1 MHRVGL
7 TLSTALIVACG
18 GGPPPAPKAP
28 PAQVAALG
36 GAPAPVDVPAVK
48 VIGVLF
54 TGDGLPDTEATENA
68 LARRTLVAEVVG
80 TTRTI
85 EVGARGVVC
94 DVDLVSP
101 PADVPD
107 PNYQPGVEAQGLSL
121 DEAKA
126 LQGFANAAVATCRAE
141 DAPRA
146 PLPVAEAVAEVLAEL
161 LEGRIFDPQT
171 GRHWPAA
178 AWKTS
183 RAANNRF
190 AIDRGVRV
198 LRHKGPDGNV
208 WLGTRGMVAF
218 GRADLEA
225 FPVPADIADEVEKQL
240 RVLADL
246 VIEEPKGPGST
257 VSLGPVGGVLVPR
270 DAYAA
275 TLPAGTAGVD
285 VKTEGP
291 AHARL
296 VFVDGEAQQG
306 DVAAQTRFFSR
317 LSRR

>member
-1 MHRVGL
+1 MRRLCL
-7 TLSTALIVACG
+7 TVSTALIIACG

-28 PAQVAALG
+28 PAKVAALG
-36 GAPAPVDVPAVK
+36 GEPTPLDVPAAK

-54 TGDGLPDTEATENA
+54 SGDGLPDTDAMENA

-80 TTRTI
+80 TTRSV
-85 EVGARGVVC
+85 EVGAQGVVC
-94 DVDLVSP
+94 AIELTSP
-101 PADVPD
+101 PGDVPD

-126 LQGFANAAVATCRAE
+126 LQGFAQAAVVTCRAE

-146 PLPVAEAVAEVLAEL
+146 PLPVAEAVAEALAEL

-171 GRHWPAA
+171 GRYWPAA
-178 AWKTS
+178 VWKQS
-183 RAANNRF
+183 READNRF

-198 LRHKGPDGNV
+198 LRVKGADGDV

-218 GRADLEA
+218 GRADFEL
-225 FPVPADIADEVEKQL
+225 FPVPAAAADRIEKQM

-246 VIEEPKGPGST
+246 VIEEPKGPGSK

-296 VFVDGEAQQG
+296 VFADGDALQG
-306 DVAAQTRFFSR
+306 DVEAQRQFFSR